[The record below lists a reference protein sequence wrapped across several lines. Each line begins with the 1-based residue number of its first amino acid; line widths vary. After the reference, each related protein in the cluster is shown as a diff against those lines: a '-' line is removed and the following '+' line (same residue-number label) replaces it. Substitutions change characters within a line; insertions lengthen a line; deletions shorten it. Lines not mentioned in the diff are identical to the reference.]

1 MKLIKYYNQIMVGE
15 ETKYKIEKYID
26 YEFIDGEIKEVI
38 KERKVP
44 YTEYQFEIQPQEL
57 TCENEELD
65 FYLEQINTTYSKYGE
80 VTYEDKP
87 EEPKPPD
94 LKEQIEQQSKRLD
107 EQNKAMA
114 KIMNLIAIQGTTP
127 IG

>member
-1 MKLIKYYNQIMVGE
+1 MVGE

>member
-1 MKLIKYYNQIMVGE
+1 MKIIKYFNRILVGE

-26 YEFIDGEIKEVI
+26 YELIDGEIKEVI

-44 YTEYQFEIQPQEL
+44 YTEYQFEIQPQTFE
-57 TCENEELD
+57 CEDEELD
-65 FYLEQINTTYSKYGE
+65 QYLEHITKTYGQYGE
-80 VTYEDKP
+80 VTVEHKEVP
-87 EEPKPPD
+87 PKEPD

-114 KIMNLIAIQGTTP
+114 EMMNLIAMQGIAP
-127 IG
+127 